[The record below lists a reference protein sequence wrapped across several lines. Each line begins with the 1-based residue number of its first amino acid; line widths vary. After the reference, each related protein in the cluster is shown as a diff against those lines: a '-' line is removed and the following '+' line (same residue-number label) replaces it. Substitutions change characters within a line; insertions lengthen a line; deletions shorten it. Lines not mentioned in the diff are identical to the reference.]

1 MLKREIHVVL
11 DGIKKINTGKFDDKK
26 LAEALFKNF
35 FTLVRLKREYEAD
48 MEAIRSLFLDE
59 FKDEQRV
66 VMRLESDYKNEI
78 DPAKKASI
86 YNEIK
91 SHVKYTNASD
101 SVVDKL
107 DALGKDSIKVI
118 PINPE
123 KFWEQYQKQ
132 PDYDLSV
139 VEAIAPLFEMKAEAA
154 NKKG

>member
-66 VMRLESDYKNEI
+66 VKRL
-78 DPAKKASI
+78 
-86 YNEIK
+86 
-91 SHVKYTNASD
+91 
-101 SVVDKL
+101 
-107 DALGKDSIKVI
+107 
-118 PINPE
+118 
-123 KFWEQYQKQ
+123 QKR
-132 PDYDLSV
+132 
-139 VEAIAPLFEMKAEAA
+139 
-154 NKKG
+154 N